1 MIAIHFGSLKYP
13 LKRFKNS
20 EKNIKVIYD
29 RVSTV
34 TRAVFM
40 NENKT
45 LVLKNVRFLHNN
57 HCKAIINKQ

>member
-13 LKRFKNS
+13 LKNS

-34 TRAVFM
+34 RSAVFM
-40 NENKT
+40 NEYKT
-45 LVLKNVRFLHNN
+45 LV
-57 HCKAIINKQ
+57 